1 MSCGKTSKYNST
13 VWTVRISLSF
23 YIFFLNAKDFSASIT
38 QIKSAY
44 ISAQL
49 YCKVVFKVV

>member
-44 ISAQL
+44 TAQL